1 MKETLRQS
9 MTWLHTWSSLIVIW
23 LLFAVFVTGTLSFFR
38 TEITHWM
45 QPEGHGASQPQQ
57 AATTAIQRLQQLA
70 PDASRWD
77 IQLPG
82 ERSRLTGLSWS
93 NPGEVMER
101 RRGPMLSI
109 DPATGETL
117 DLRET
122 AGGNF
127 LYRFHFE
134 LYGIPRELGRILVGI
149 ASMLMLVALVS
160 GVIMHRKIFTDF
172 FSFRPG
178 KKTASWIDAHV
189 IGGVL
194 ALPFHLMIT
203 FSGLILLASTLLFW
217 NGGDQRNGPPPA
229 GPQTASHGPNT
240 TPERPSSRGEPRD
253 EQVERGARPQ
263 WNNER
268 PDHEGARSEHPHPLR
283 EKNPSARH
291 THITP
296 TGDQPAVDINAMIR
310 QAQTLWDAPVNAITV
325 EQPNQTDAR
334 WQLST
339 GSREGL
345 TSGRNGRQLIFDNQ
359 GQLLENRAE
368 PEATGAL
375 AATYSVLRVLHE
387 ARFADTTVRWL
398 LFVSGILGSLMVA
411 TGAILWVVKRSR
423 QQLGQLGY
431 ELVSTL
437 NLAAIAGLLIAI
449 AGYFWANR
457 LLPAVLENRESWE
470 IRVFFGIWLLSLLHA
485 LFQHQR
491 QGWVLQLSVG
501 AALFGLIPLL
511 DPLTSRTGLWFALQQ
526 GDWIRL
532 LFDLVCLLMA
542 LVLLVAVVYLRKVSA
557 PRRPTPEPAN
567 VRARPIQEVKP
578 QEITP

>member
-1 MKETLRQS
+1 MKGTLRQS

-23 LLFAVFVTGTLSFFR
+23 LLFAVFVTGTLAFFR

-45 QPEGHGASQPQQ
+45 QPEGHNASQPQQ
-57 AATTAIQRLQQLA
+57 AAATAIERLQTLA
-70 PDASRWD
+70 PNASRWD

-93 NPGEVMER
+93 NPGEAMER

-109 DPATGETL
+109 DPASGETL

-134 LYGIPRELGRILVGI
+134 LYGLPRELGRILVGI

-203 FSGLILLASTLLFW
+203 FSGLILLASSLLFW
-217 NGGDQRNGPPPA
+217 NGGEQRNGPPPM
-229 GPQTASHGPNT
+229 GPQAVSHGSHAN
-240 TPERPSSRGEPRD
+240 PERPARD
-253 EQVERGARPQ
+253 
-263 WNNER
+263 NT
-268 PDHEGARSEHPHPLR
+268 
-283 EKNPSARH
+283 PSPSGIDSAYQH
-291 THITP
+291 SP
-296 TGDQPAVDINAMIR
+296 DINAMIR

-325 EQPNQTDAR
+325 EQPNQADAR

-339 GSREGL
+339 SSREGL
-345 TSGRNGRQLIFDNQ
+345 TSGRNGRQLVFDHQ

-375 AATYSVLRVLHE
+375 AATHSVLRVLHE

-398 LFVSGILGSLMVA
+398 LFASGILGSLMVA

-423 QQLGQLGY
+423 QQLGQFGY

-457 LLPAVLENRESWE
+457 LLPALLDNRESWE
-470 IRVFFGIWLLSLLHA
+470 IRVFFGIWTLSLLHA
-485 LFQHQR
+485 LFRHQR
-491 QGWVLQLSVG
+491 LGWALQLGV
-501 AALFGLIPLL
+501 AATLFGLIPLL
-511 DPLTSRTGLWFALQQ
+511 DPLTSSTGLWFALQQ

-532 LFDLVCLLMA
+532 LFDLVCLLLA
-542 LVLLVAVVYLRKVSA
+542 LVLLVAVMYLRKA
-557 PRRPTPEPAN
+557 PAVRRPAISEPAN
-567 VRARPIQEVKP
+567 VRVRPIQEVKP